1 MTARQRERERGE
13 TERSLKLHSGCSV
26 NSKLTHYPVASLR
39 KRARL
44 SLEWCRRDSTTGTK
58 NLRIFW
64 KKKNIRVARF
74 FEIFYLILNFV
85 LMILWNKIIF
95 LSIYIVFFFYVLRKG
110 MKVKGQNI
118 LDFLISFFNN
128 LPFSNKKFYLYCF
141 FFSKICCNWLCIWYS
156 IYLLSFKK
164 CCNKT

>member
-64 KKKNIRVARF
+64 KKKKIFVLHAF
-74 FEIFYLILNFV
+74 LKFYLILNH
-85 LMILWNKIIF
+85 
-95 LSIYIVFFFYVLRKG
+95 LSI
-110 MKVKGQNI
+110 NI
-118 LDFLISFFNN
+118 YSI
-128 LPFSNKKFYLYCF
+128 
-141 FFSKICCNWLCIWYS
+141 FFSIC
-156 IYLLSFKK
+156 
-164 CCNKT
+164 